1 MGASLARPGGN
12 VTGFTFFEL
21 FVLAKY
27 PEILKQIVPG
37 VSRVA
42 AIYNPDNAI
51 GAIYARLFETFA
63 RSLAIQTI
71 IAPVRSVAYFDR
83 AIESLAQQQQNGGA
97 FFLPDLTT
105 TAFRDQI
112 TAIVA
117 RHRVPAIY
125 SDRIL
130 VASGGLV

>member
-1 MGASLARPGGN
+1 MNSS
-12 VTGFTFFEL
+12 
-21 FVLAKY
+21 VLAKY

-71 IAPVRSVAYFDR
+71 IAPVRSVADFDR
-83 AIESLAQQQQNGGA
+83 AIKSLAQQQQNGGA

-105 TAFRDQI
+105 TAFPRPDHRHCRAH
-112 TAIVA
+112 TACLRSIRTV
-117 RHRVPAIY
+117 
-125 SDRIL
+125 S
-130 VASGGLV
+130 